1 MPKQRLAY
9 NTAPTPSHRLA
20 YNTAGRSP
28 TPSHRALYP
37 NLVELVVDFVEDEGS
52 VVVGSVPLHH
62 VMDCRRGRGAGLVGK
77 WAGSSAETQG
87 LTVGGVED
95 VDNLHPVKV
104 DHDSSASATR
114 DVLHLVCLQG
124 GLKEEDT
131 QKHDSEQT
139 SRGIPLRATTN
150 SPELNHLTCCRLGLG
165 PYQTTSYR
173 TGTIP
178 HQW

>member
-62 VMDCRRGRGAGLVGK
+62 VMDCRRGRGGGAG
-77 WAGSSAETQG
+77 WQ
-87 LTVGGVED
+87 VGGV
-95 VDNLHPVKV
+95 V
-104 DHDSSASATR
+104 SR
-114 DVLHLVCLQG
+114 DPG
-124 GLKEEDT
+124 TD
-131 QKHDSEQT
+131 
-139 SRGIPLRATTN
+139 RGR
-150 SPELNHLTCCRLGLG
+150 G
-165 PYQTTSYR
+165 
-173 TGTIP
+173 
-178 HQW
+178 